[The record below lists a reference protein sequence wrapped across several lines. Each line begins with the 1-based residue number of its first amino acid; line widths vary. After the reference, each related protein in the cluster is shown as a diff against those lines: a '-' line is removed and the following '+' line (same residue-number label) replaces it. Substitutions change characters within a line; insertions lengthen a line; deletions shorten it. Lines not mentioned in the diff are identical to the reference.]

1 MKPKPFAALNH
12 FTVPCSFTDVFLY
25 TKKLSDALFP
35 ETLWEAGRLSLIH
48 QDTAVSGWETKKRP
62 QVESCDPL
70 KNKRRNKSNKRKHRI
85 AEIELRRKGDS
96 RMNQGVVTARA
107 RLRQAGLLTGEG
119 YERTDRGKRRKLTQ
133 SK

>member
-1 MKPKPFAALNH
+1 MGSRASFADSPRHRGKRVGN
-12 FTVPCSFTDVFLY
+12 
-25 TKKLSDALFP
+25 
-35 ETLWEAGRLSLIH
+35 
-48 QDTAVSGWETKKRP
+48 KKRP